1 MKGNFM
7 KLFKVLFAICVAFF
21 TSQVYATEQ
30 LLSATVPSKS
40 NQTTMT
46 ASSSQQSLSA
56 TPMFNALTA
65 GVSGAWAGS
74 AVGTTELYKGTL
86 YSTPPISP
94 VGSTVNSA
102 SLTTLV
108 NWSYSYSRDVPGQ
121 RVWLCNYARCLEITD
136 YKSGGTSAFYNDS
149 AYSQFV
155 FYFQVTGTG
164 YISPN
169 VFGGQDQVIVNYQ

>member
-1 MKGNFM
+1 M
-7 KLFKVLFAICVAFF
+7 KLFKVLFAICVAFI
-21 TSQVYATEQ
+21 SLQVQATEQ
-30 LLSATVPSKS
+30 LLSPLVPSKS
-40 NQTTMT
+40 NQISMTT
-46 ASSSQQSLSA
+46 ASSQQSVAA
-56 TPMFNALTA
+56 TSMFNAITA

-74 AVGTTELYKGTL
+74 AVGGTEYTKGQM

-102 SLTTLV
+102 SITNWV
-108 NWSYSYSRDVPGQ
+108 NWSYSYSQDVAGQ
-121 RVWLCNYARCLEITD
+121 RVWLCDYAKCLEITGV
-136 YKSGGTSAFYNDS
+136 KSGGTSAFSGDS